1 MFPSTQNS
9 PISMAHTNFLEP
21 TLILIMGIHVG
32 YIDFQPTPNLEKV
45 MVAHI
50 SVCVCVVEYYCK

>member
-1 MFPSTQNS
+1 
-9 PISMAHTNFLEP
+9 MAHTNFLEP